1 MINLVV
7 DNANRV
13 FALETD
19 EAITDLTEFGQLTCA
34 TEDGKIYV
42 AQHDGGEVSGV
53 VQILNVLP
61 HASFAEVEH
70 EQVILEAP
78 ETLEAYI
85 DELSEEGDED
95 EDEDDEDDPNAD
107 DGAVV
112 VGS

>member
-1 MINLVV
+1 MINLVI

-19 EAITDLTEFGQLTCA
+19 EAITDLMDFGKLTCA

-53 VQILNVLP
+53 VEILNVLP

-70 EQVILEAP
+70 EQVILEPP

-85 DELSEEGDED
+85 DELSEEGEEGEEED
-95 EDEDDEDDPNAD
+95 EDED